1 MEETKK
7 LSREEIFQDLK
18 QTAFFLI
25 KMKKDSIYQENKK
38 NVKTLQGMSVLQEE
52 VDQMDLEIQIFLLLE
67 AAGVEDYNKLDS
79 FYNQI
84 QEGLELPKDQHNAI
98 VSMFGFIDDEYN
110 NQSKQQKEDE
120 QSGE

>member
-7 LSREEIFQDLK
+7 LSREEIFEDLK
-18 QTAFFLI
+18 QTAFVLM
-25 KMKKDSIYQENKK
+25 KMKKDMIYQENKK
-38 NVKTLQGMSVLQEE
+38 HVKTIQGMSNLQEK
-52 VDQMDLEIQIFLLLE
+52 VDHMDLEIQIFLLLE

>member
-7 LSREEIFQDLK
+7 LSREEIFEDLK
-18 QTAFFLI
+18 QTAFVLM
-25 KMKKDSIYQENKK
+25 KMKKDMIYQENKK
-38 NVKTLQGMSVLQEE
+38 HVKTIQGLSNLQEK
-52 VDQMDLEIQIFLLLE
+52 VDHMDLEIQIFLLLE

>member
-1 MEETKK
+1 MK
-7 LSREEIFQDLK
+7 LSREEIFEDLK
-18 QTAFFLI
+18 QTVFVLT
-25 KMKKDSIYQENKK
+25 KMKKDMIYQENKK
-38 NVKTLQGMSVLQEE
+38 HVKTIQGMSNLQEK
-52 VDQMDLEIQIFLLLE
+52 VDHMDLEIQIFLLLE